1 MPLNSQTSFS
11 DPPATSSIHSTAAVS
26 RKRHIFFL
34 LSIFVYIISFLVMD
48 AIHNTGMAILAV
60 IPVAVA
66 AWMYGALPGCIAALL
81 SIPFNIIMSELVGFD
96 WYQKS
101 VTAGGGIPGSIGII
115 LVGYII
121 GRTSDLSR
129 RLNRELFEKERI
141 EHELALHRQSL
152 EKMVEEKTV
161 ELSASNKELA
171 AREHDLV
178 AGEKRLRSIF
188 EAAVDAIITT
198 NSRGEII
205 EWNKAAESMY
215 GYSAAEVLGKPV
227 NMLIPERLHDRDIKG
242 MNAALQQGKEHTVYR
257 RIEGYGRRKDGYEFP
272 TEVSLSV
279 WESAGEVFTTGIV
292 RNITEDKKAQEA
304 LRESEARLRAIVETA
319 MDAIITT
326 NITGEIINW
335 NKAAEGMFGYAAAEV
350 IGKPVKVLVPE
361 RIPFPDSKAWS
372 SALLQASGALVFNR
386 REGVSIRRDGSEFPT
401 EVSQSVWE
409 SAGEVF
415 ATGIVRDITE
425 DKKAQEALREI
436 EARLRA
442 IVESAAD
449 AIITADSTGR
459 IVFWNRGAAT
469 IYGYT
474 AEEVIGKSVN
484 MLLPQQ
490 KRQREAEKM
499 DAVFHNR
506 GLQES
511 SEGFSVRKDGSEFPV
526 EVTRA
531 LWSAG
536 GSTFGTAIVRDITER
551 KKTERDRLLLSS
563 ALEQA
568 EENIMIMDPQGTIV
582 YVNPAVIRQMNLP
595 AEKLLGVKAFQPIDS
610 LYDSQFFAGIYAQL
624 LKGGSWKGVLNYKIG
639 GEKTAF
645 IQQALSP
652 VLDAEGKIINI
663 LSISRDVTHE
673 QTLEEQL
680 RQSQKMEAIGT
691 LAGGIAHDFN
701 NILAAILGYTE
712 LAMLVLPKEGIPA
725 ERLRHVISSCDRARS
740 LVKQILTFSRRSP
753 HDTSP
758 VKISSI
764 IKEAVKLLRASVPS
778 TIEIQQ
784 DIRAADA
791 VVMADSTQLH
801 QLIVNLCT
809 NAAQAMDDSGGI
821 LTIGLHDYLR
831 DTNDM
836 AGCYDLAPGAYV
848 RLTVRDTGP
857 GIAPEIKERI
867 FEPFFTT
874 KAVNKGTGMG
884 LAVAH
889 GIVKSYGGCIY
900 ADNETGAGATFHV
913 LLPRIDEELPG
924 YRQAQL
930 PLMPQGAETILYV
943 DDEEAVVQI
952 GHGML
957 ESLGYTVVSTGSS
970 QKALEMFSAEPGRF
984 DCVITDMTMPH
995 IRGDELAR
1003 RLFELRPGLPII
1015 LCTGF
1020 SEKISE
1026 EQALQMGI
1034 QAFLLKPF
1042 TMQDLGLAVRKAL
1055 DGGQHAEVFV

>member
-1 MPLNSQTSFS
+1 MPLNSPMSFS
-11 DPPATSSIHSTAAVS
+11 DPPATGSIRSAAAVS
-26 RKRHIFFL
+26 RKGYIFFL
-34 LSIFVYIISFLVMD
+34 LSIFVYITGFLVMN
-48 AIHNTGMAILAV
+48 AFNSTGMAMLAI
-60 IPVAVA
+60 IPVAAA
-66 AWMYGALPGCIAALL
+66 AWMYGSLPGCIAALL
-81 SIPFNIIMSELVGFD
+81 SIPLNIIMSELVGFD
-96 WYQKS
+96 WYQKNIL
-101 VTAGGGIPGSIGII
+101 AGGGLPGTIGII
-115 LVGYII
+115 FIGYII

-129 RLNRELFEKERI
+129 RVKQELCEKEQV
-141 EHELALHRQSL
+141 EHELELHRRSL

-161 ELSASNKELA
+161 ELSAALQELTASNQELV

-188 EAAVDAIITT
+188 ETAVDAIITAS
-198 NSRGEII
+198 SRGEII
-205 EWNKAAESMY
+205 EWNKAAESIY

-227 NMLIPERLHDRDIKG
+227 SMLIPERLRAGDSKA
-242 MNAALQQGKEHTVYR
+242 MSAALLQGKEHTVYK
-257 RIEGYGRRKDGYEFP
+257 RIEGVGRRK
-272 TEVSLSV
+272 
-279 WESAGEVFTTGIV
+279 
-292 RNITEDKKAQEA
+292 
-304 LRESEARLRAIVETA
+304 
-319 MDAIITT
+319 
-326 NITGEIINW
+326 
-335 NKAAEGMFGYAAAEV
+335 
-350 IGKPVKVLVPE
+350 
-361 RIPFPDSKAWS
+361 
-372 SALLQASGALVFNR
+372 
-386 REGVSIRRDGSEFPT
+386 DGSEFPT
-401 EVSQSVWE
+401 EVSQSVWK
-409 SAGEVF
+409 SGGEVF

-425 DKKAQEALREI
+425 DKKAKEAVLES

-449 AIITADSTGR
+449 AIITADSTGG
-459 IVFWNRGAAT
+459 IVSWNRGAET

-474 AEEVIGKSVN
+474 AEEIIGKNVS
-484 MLLPQQ
+484 LLVPQQ
-490 KRQREAEKM
+490 VRQRESRQL
-499 DAVFHNR
+499 DGFFHHEV
-506 GLQES
+506 LQES
-511 SEGFSVRKDGSEFPV
+511 SENHSVRKDGSEFPV

-536 GSTFGTAIVRDITER
+536 GSRFATAIVRDITER

-568 EENIMIMDPQGTIV
+568 EENIMIMDPQGTIM
-582 YVNPAVIRQMNLP
+582 YVNPAVIRQMKRP
-595 AEKLLGVKAFQPIDS
+595 AEEILGAKAFQPIDS
-610 LYDSQFFAGIYAQL
+610 LYDSQFFADIYEQL
-624 LKGGSWKGVLNYKIG
+624 LKGGTWKGVLHFKIG
-639 GEKTAF
+639 DGKTAF
-645 IQQALSP
+645 IEQALSP
-652 VLDAEGKIINI
+652 VLDAEGRVINI

-673 QTLEEQL
+673 QNLEEQL

-753 HDTSP
+753 RDTSP

-764 IKEAVKLLRASVPS
+764 IKEAVKLLRASLPS
-778 TIEIQQ
+778 TIQIQL

-809 NAAQAMDDSGGI
+809 NAAQAMEDSGGI
-821 LTIGLHDYLR
+821 LTIGLHDYLH

-836 AGCYDLAPGAYV
+836 AGCYDLAPGSYV
-848 RLTVRDTGP
+848 RLTVGDTGP

-874 KAVNKGTGMG
+874 KAVDKGTGMG

-900 ADNETGAGATFHV
+900 ADNEPGAGATFHV
-913 LLPRIDEELPG
+913 LLPRIDERLPG
-924 YRQAQL
+924 YRQEQL
-930 PLMPQGAETILYV
+930 PLMPQGTETILYV

-952 GHGML
+952 GQGML
-957 ESLGYTVVSTGSS
+957 EALGYTVVSTGSS
-970 QKALEMFSAEPGRF
+970 PKALEMFSADPGRF
-984 DCVITDMTMPH
+984 ACVITDMTMPH

-1003 RLFELRPGLPII
+1003 RLIELRPGLPII

-1042 TMQDLGLAVRKAL
+1042 TMQDLGLTVRKVL
-1055 DGGQHAEVFV
+1055 DGGQHAEVLV